1 MELRC
6 PFCGAR
12 YRLPAE
18 RVKPGARIRCSKCN
32 DIFSLRGKIEDLVC
46 DNSTGHS
53 DRVYKV
59 AIIEDARF
67 FREMIRDVLAP
78 LDLMICEAADGR
90 EGLELVR
97 RERPDLVIL
106 DLNLPGL
113 NGYELMRMIR
123 DDASLRSVRLLA
135 MSGVYRKESHQE
147 AAEKAGADDFIGK
160 SFTPETFLER
170 VRRLLE
176 MP

>member
-6 PFCGAR
+6 PLCGAR
-12 YRLPAE
+12 YRLPAD
-18 RVKPGARIRCSKCN
+18 RIKPGARVRCSKCN
-32 DIFSLRGKIEDLVC
+32 DVFSLRGKIEDLVF
-46 DNSTGHS
+46 DNSTAHS
-53 DRVYKV
+53 DRIYKV

-78 LDLMICEAADGR
+78 LDLLIYEAADGS

-97 RERPDLVIL
+97 REMPDLVIL

-113 NGYELMRMIR
+113 NGYELMRIIR
-123 DDASLRSVRLLA
+123 EEPSLHSVRLLA

-176 MP
+176 MS